1 LKFKRY
7 QRSTIN
13 HQSSTIFP
21 NNEQQTTNIFQP
33 STIIYQLFSR
43 TSNKTVCMKN
53 IATNATIRY

>member
-7 QRSTIN
+7 QP
-13 HQSSTIFP
+13 STIFP
-21 NNEQQTTNIFQP
+21 NNEQRTTNIFQP